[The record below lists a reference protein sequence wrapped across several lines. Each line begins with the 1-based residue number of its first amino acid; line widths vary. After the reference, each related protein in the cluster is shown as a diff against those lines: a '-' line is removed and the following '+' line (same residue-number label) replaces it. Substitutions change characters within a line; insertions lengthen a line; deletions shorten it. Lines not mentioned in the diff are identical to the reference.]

1 MYRYI
6 NAQAVKQLP
15 YTPPHI
21 LLCADSANTRVVEY
35 LVAFTIY
42 IETKLPIYLPVAMSS
57 AYSSQHLNHPGG
69 LHPRQSSSPPSGVG
83 AAPAGLYTTQQTLF
97 PPALVQ
103 RINDKKE
110 ELENLI
116 QLRELSAALA
126 QQMEQLGE
134 KLSTLADGTQG
145 KQQ

>member
-1 MYRYI
+1 
-6 NAQAVKQLP
+6 
-15 YTPPHI
+15 
-21 LLCADSANTRVVEY
+21 
-35 LVAFTIY
+35 
-42 IETKLPIYLPVAMSS
+42 MSS
-57 AYSSQHLNHPGG
+57 AYFPQHANHPGSF
-69 LHPRQSSSPPSGVG
+69 HPRQSSSPPSSGVG
-83 AAPAGLYTTQQTLF
+83 AAQQTLF

-110 ELENLI
+110 ELENLV

-145 KQQ
+145 KQQQA